1 MGTPGFQGVPGWFPK
16 CGLGT
21 PRVSMAG
28 SQQPS
33 TFMAGSQSV
42 VRGPL
47 GGPTGFQRGPWLVP
61 KVWFGD
67 LSGSLRGFWGLGLG
81 LQSPGTTDQGPPPLL
96 SDFGASAWD
105 CRVARD
111 PLELRGPPGTTAKKL
126 KNDQMIPPKGL
137 LTGNSRGPRLLVLR
151 NDAPGHAPSGGPPAT
166 AAQIKCCNSI

>member
-1 MGTPGFQGVPGWFPK
+1 
-16 CGLGT
+16 
-21 PRVSMAG
+21 MAG

-81 LQSPGTTDQGPPPLL
+81 LQSPGTTDQGPPPGTPGDMTVDLGYGFGEPDGPLL
-96 SDFGASAWD
+96 RS
-105 CRVARD
+105 C
-111 PLELRGPPGTTAKKL
+111 PTLGPRPGTAE
-126 KNDQMIPPKGL
+126 
-137 LTGNSRGPRLLVLR
+137 
-151 NDAPGHAPSGGPPAT
+151 
-166 AAQIKCCNSI
+166 